1 MKKIIA
7 LIIATAFMCL
17 SLFAICV
24 HAEDKPAYRMTL
36 TGPVSM
42 SMDQTDEFIIKIS
55 DIDSA
60 TSGLKEIAVTLTYYK
75 GDFSYVSSKSTLP
88 SGWNINVRETT
99 NGNTVTLVIVA
110 AVASSSAK
118 PVTTSDAV
126 SIKLKFKFLPYTG
139 SSASILV
146 SSLTGTASSTDYGT
160 VTGAGSGVTVKR
172 ALIQGQ
178 KPESPVL
185 INKGET
191 SVDLMKS
198 NEDGIEYSYDLST
211 WQTSRT
217 FKNLVKNGIYT
228 FYARRA
234 ATEYYSASEP
244 SEGLRVVLGNGSAGE
259 ITDSGSGGTDTPD
272 DGSYTP
278 KILSATANIII
289 ISVEKGYEYSLN
301 VGKMEW
307 STTGIFTGLTP
318 GTKYWLFWRNIET
331 KQTDMMLV
339 ETKREQLGKAPA
351 PTLKNATESSIE
363 LNAVNGCEYSKD
375 SKEWQSSPL
384 FTGLEANKKYIFY
397 QRYAATDTSEAGE
410 MSDPVLFETKEIKPV
425 CTHSKVTTSEKSATC
440 TENGYIIRK
449 CDLCGETIYSETI
462 NAKGHDLEWR
472 EKNATCTEAGLKEQY
487 CKVCEK
493 VISSEVVP
501 AKGHTPGVEA
511 TCTEP
516 QKCTVC
522 GAVIAEA
529 KGHKEG
535 APEVEVAAT
544 ADKEGSRVIKCTV
557 CGEVV
562 RREVIPKLSDGTTG
576 GKDTDKKPGSVIK
589 IVVVLAIV
597 AVVAAAG
604 AVLFVLA
611 KGTGSGP
618 KKGGRASIGS
628 SQQRK

>member
-42 SMDQTDEFIIKIS
+42 SMDQTDEFIMKIS
-55 DIDSA
+55 DIDPA
-60 TSGLKEIAVTLTYYK
+60 TSGLNGITVTLTYYK

-88 SGWNINVRETT
+88 SGWNFNVSETT
-99 NGNTVTLVIVA
+99 NGNTVTLVVAA

-118 PVTTSDAV
+118 PVTASDAV

-139 SSASILV
+139 ASASIV
-146 SSLTGTASSTDYGT
+146 VNSLTGTASSTDYGT

-198 NEDGIEYSYDLST
+198 NDDGLEYSYDLST

-259 ITDSGSGGTDTPD
+259 ISDSGSGGTNIPG

-278 KILSATANIII
+278 KILSATANIIM

-301 VGKMEW
+301 ISNGKW

-331 KQTDMMLV
+331 KQMDMMLV
-339 ETKREQLGKAPA
+339 ETKKEQLGKAPA
-351 PTLKNATESSIE
+351 PTLKSATESSIE

-384 FTGLEANKKYIFY
+384 FAGLEANKKYIFY
-397 QRYAATDTSEAGE
+397 QRYAATDTSEAGD

-462 NAKGHDLEWR
+462 K
-472 EKNATCTEAGLKEQY
+472 
-487 CKVCEK
+487 
-493 VISSEVVP
+493 
-501 AKGHTPGVEA
+501 AKGHTPGAEA

-516 QKCTVC
+516 QKCTAC

-535 APEVEVAAT
+535 TPEVEVAAT

>member
-42 SMDQTDEFIIKIS
+42 SMDQTDEFIMKIS
-55 DIDSA
+55 DIDPA
-60 TSGLKEIAVTLTYYK
+60 TSGLNGITVTLTYYK

-88 SGWNINVRETT
+88 SGWNFNVSETT
-99 NGNTVTLVIVA
+99 NGNTVTLVVAA

-139 SSASILV
+139 ASASIV
-146 SSLTGTASSTDYGT
+146 VNSLTGTASSTDYGT

-198 NEDGIEYSYDLST
+198 NDDGLEYSYDLST

-259 ITDSGSGGTDTPD
+259 ISDSGSGGTNIPG

-278 KILSATANIII
+278 KILSATANIIM

-301 VGKMEW
+301 ISNGKW

-331 KQTDMMLV
+331 KQMDMMLV
-339 ETKREQLGKAPA
+339 ETKKEQLGKAPA
-351 PTLKNATESSIE
+351 PTLKSATESSIE

-384 FTGLEANKKYIFY
+384 FAGLEANKKYIFY
-397 QRYAATDTSEAGE
+397 QRYAATDTSEAGD

-462 NAKGHDLEWR
+462 K
-472 EKNATCTEAGLKEQY
+472 
-487 CKVCEK
+487 
-493 VISSEVVP
+493 
-501 AKGHTPGVEA
+501 AKGHTPGAEA

-516 QKCTVC
+516 QKCTAC

>member
-7 LIIATAFMCL
+7 LIIAMAFMCL

-42 SMDQTDEFIIKIS
+42 SMDQTDEFIMKIS
-55 DIDSA
+55 DIDPA
-60 TSGLKEIAVTLTYYK
+60 TSGLNGITVTLTYYK

-88 SGWNINVRETT
+88 SGWNFNVSETT
-99 NGNTVTLVIVA
+99 NGNTVTLVVAA

-126 SIKLKFKFLPYTG
+126 SIKLKFKFLPYAG
-139 SSASILV
+139 ASASIV
-146 SSLTGTASSTDYGT
+146 VNSLTGTASSTDYGT

-198 NEDGIEYSYDLST
+198 NDDGLEYSYDLST

-259 ITDSGSGGTDTPD
+259 ISDSGSGGTNIPC
-272 DGSYTP
+272 DGSYMP
-278 KILSATANIII
+278 KILSATANIIM

-301 VGKMEW
+301 ISNGKW

-331 KQTDMMLV
+331 KQMDMMLV
-339 ETKREQLGKAPA
+339 ETKKEQLGKAPA
-351 PTLKNATESSIE
+351 PTLKSATESSIE

-384 FTGLEANKKYIFY
+384 FAGLEAN
-397 QRYAATDTSEAGE
+397 
-410 MSDPVLFETKEIKPV
+410 
-425 CTHSKVTTSEKSATC
+425 
-440 TENGYIIRK
+440 RK
-449 CDLCGETIYSETI
+449 
-462 NAKGHDLEWR
+462 
-472 EKNATCTEAGLKEQY
+472 
-487 CKVCEK
+487 
-493 VISSEVVP
+493 
-501 AKGHTPGVEA
+501 
-511 TCTEP
+511 
-516 QKCTVC
+516 
-522 GAVIAEA
+522 
-529 KGHKEG
+529 
-535 APEVEVAAT
+535 
-544 ADKEGSRVIKCTV
+544 
-557 CGEVV
+557 
-562 RREVIPKLSDGTTG
+562 
-576 GKDTDKKPGSVIK
+576 
-589 IVVVLAIV
+589 
-597 AVVAAAG
+597 
-604 AVLFVLA
+604 
-611 KGTGSGP
+611 
-618 KKGGRASIGS
+618 
-628 SQQRK
+628 

>member
-24 HAEDKPAYRMTL
+24 HAEGKPAYRMTL

-42 SMDQTDEFIIKIS
+42 SMDQTDEFIMKIS
-55 DIDSA
+55 DIDPA
-60 TSGLKEIAVTLTYYK
+60 TSGLNGITVTLTYYK

-88 SGWNINVRETT
+88 SGWNFNVSETT
-99 NGNTVTLVIVA
+99 NGNTVTLVVAA

-118 PVTTSDAV
+118 PVTASDAV

-139 SSASILV
+139 ASASIV
-146 SSLTGTASSTDYGT
+146 VNSLTGTASSTDYGT

-198 NEDGIEYSYDLST
+198 NDDGLEYSYDLST

-259 ITDSGSGGTDTPD
+259 ISDSGSGGTNIPG

-278 KILSATANIII
+278 KILSATANIIM

-301 VGKMEW
+301 ISNGKW

-339 ETKREQLGKAPA
+339 ETKKEQLGKAPA
-351 PTLKNATESSIE
+351 PTLKSATESSIE

-384 FTGLEANKKYIFY
+384 FAGLEANKKYIFY
-397 QRYAATDTSEAGE
+397 QRYAATDTSEAGD

-462 NAKGHDLEWR
+462 K
-472 EKNATCTEAGLKEQY
+472 
-487 CKVCEK
+487 
-493 VISSEVVP
+493 
-501 AKGHTPGVEA
+501 AKGHTPGAEA

-516 QKCTVC
+516 QKCTAC

>member
-42 SMDQTDEFIIKIS
+42 SMDQTDEFIMKIS
-55 DIDSA
+55 DIDPA
-60 TSGLKEIAVTLTYYK
+60 TSGLNGITVTLTYYK

-88 SGWNINVRETT
+88 SGWNFNVSETT
-99 NGNTVTLVIVA
+99 NGNTVTLVVAA

-126 SIKLKFKFLPYTG
+126 SIKLKFKFLPYAG
-139 SSASILV
+139 ASASIV
-146 SSLTGTASSTDYGT
+146 VNSLTGTASSTDYGT

-198 NEDGIEYSYDLST
+198 NDDGLEYSYDLST

-259 ITDSGSGGTDTPD
+259 ISDSGSGGTNIPG

-278 KILSATANIII
+278 KILSATANIIM

-301 VGKMEW
+301 ISNGKW

-339 ETKREQLGKAPA
+339 ETKKEQLGKAPA
-351 PTLKNATESSIE
+351 PTLKSATESSIE

-384 FTGLEANKKYIFY
+384 FAGLEANKKYIFY
-397 QRYAATDTSEAGE
+397 QRYAATDTSEAGD

-462 NAKGHDLEWR
+462 KAKGHDLEWR
-472 EKNATCTEAGLKEQY
+472 EKTATC
-487 CKVCEK
+487 
-493 VISSEVVP
+493 
-501 AKGHTPGVEA
+501 
-511 TCTEP
+511 
-516 QKCTVC
+516 
-522 GAVIAEA
+522 
-529 KGHKEG
+529 
-535 APEVEVAAT
+535 
-544 ADKEGSRVIKCTV
+544 
-557 CGEVV
+557 
-562 RREVIPKLSDGTTG
+562 
-576 GKDTDKKPGSVIK
+576 
-589 IVVVLAIV
+589 
-597 AVVAAAG
+597 
-604 AVLFVLA
+604 
-611 KGTGSGP
+611 
-618 KKGGRASIGS
+618 
-628 SQQRK
+628 

>member
-42 SMDQTDEFIIKIS
+42 SMDQTDEFIMKIS
-55 DIDSA
+55 DIDPA
-60 TSGLKEIAVTLTYYK
+60 TSGLNGITVTLTYYK

-88 SGWNINVRETT
+88 SGWNFNVSETT
-99 NGNTVTLVIVA
+99 NGNTVTLVVAA

-126 SIKLKFKFLPYTG
+126 SIKLKFKFLPYAG
-139 SSASILV
+139 ASASIV
-146 SSLTGTASSTDYGT
+146 VNSLTGTASSTDYGT

-198 NEDGIEYSYDLST
+198 NDDGLEYSYDLST

-259 ITDSGSGGTDTPD
+259 ISDSGSGGTNIPG

-278 KILSATANIII
+278 KILSATANIIM

-301 VGKMEW
+301 ISNGKW

-331 KQTDMMLV
+331 KQMDMMLV
-339 ETKREQLGKAPA
+339 ETKKEQLGKAPA
-351 PTLKNATESSIE
+351 PTLKSATESSIE

-384 FTGLEANKKYIFY
+384 FAGLEANRKYIFY
-397 QRYAATDTSEAGE
+397 QRYAATDTSEAGD

-462 NAKGHDLEWR
+462 K
-472 EKNATCTEAGLKEQY
+472 
-487 CKVCEK
+487 
-493 VISSEVVP
+493 
-501 AKGHTPGVEA
+501 AKGHTPGAEA

-516 QKCTVC
+516 QKCTAC

>member
-42 SMDQTDEFIIKIS
+42 SMDQTDEFIMKIS
-55 DIDSA
+55 DIDPA
-60 TSGLKEIAVTLTYYK
+60 TSGLNGITVTLTYYK

-88 SGWNINVRETT
+88 SGWNFNVSETT
-99 NGNTVTLVIVA
+99 NGNTVTLVVAA

-139 SSASILV
+139 ASASIV
-146 SSLTGTASSTDYGT
+146 VNSLTGTASSTDYGT

-198 NEDGIEYSYDLST
+198 NDDGLEYSYDLST

-259 ITDSGSGGTDTPD
+259 ISDSGSGGTNIPG

-278 KILSATANIII
+278 KILSATANIIM

-301 VGKMEW
+301 ISNGKW

-331 KQTDMMLV
+331 KQMDMMLV
-339 ETKREQLGKAPA
+339 ETKKEQLGKAPA
-351 PTLKNATESSIE
+351 PTLKSATESSIE

-384 FTGLEANKKYIFY
+384 FAGLEANKKYIFY
-397 QRYAATDTSEAGE
+397 QRYAATDTSEAGD

-462 NAKGHDLEWR
+462 K
-472 EKNATCTEAGLKEQY
+472 
-487 CKVCEK
+487 
-493 VISSEVVP
+493 
-501 AKGHTPGVEA
+501 AKGHTPGAEA

-516 QKCTVC
+516 QKCTTC

-576 GKDTDKKPGSVIK
+576 GKDIDKKPGSVIK

>member
-36 TGPVSM
+36 TGPVLM
-42 SMDQTDEFIIKIS
+42 SMDQTDEFIMKIS
-55 DIDSA
+55 DIDPA
-60 TSGLKEIAVTLTYYK
+60 TSGLNGITVTLTYYK

-88 SGWNINVRETT
+88 SGWNFNVSETT
-99 NGNTVTLVIVA
+99 NGNTVTLVVAA

-118 PVTTSDAV
+118 PVTASDAV
-126 SIKLKFKFLPYTG
+126 SIKLKFKFLPYAG
-139 SSASILV
+139 ASASIV
-146 SSLTGTASSTDYGT
+146 VNSLTGTASSTDYGT

-198 NEDGIEYSYDLST
+198 NDDGLEYSYDLST

-259 ITDSGSGGTDTPD
+259 ISDSGSGGTNIPG

-278 KILSATANIII
+278 KILSATANIIM

-301 VGKMEW
+301 ISNGKW

-339 ETKREQLGKAPA
+339 ETKKEQLGKAPA
-351 PTLKNATESSIE
+351 PTLKSATESSIE

-384 FTGLEANKKYIFY
+384 FAGLEANKKYIFY
-397 QRYAATDTSEAGE
+397 QRYAATDTSEAGD

-449 CDLCGETIYSETI
+449 CDLCSETIYSETI
-462 NAKGHDLEWR
+462 K
-472 EKNATCTEAGLKEQY
+472 
-487 CKVCEK
+487 
-493 VISSEVVP
+493 
-501 AKGHTPGVEA
+501 AKGHTPGAEA

-516 QKCTVC
+516 QKCTAC